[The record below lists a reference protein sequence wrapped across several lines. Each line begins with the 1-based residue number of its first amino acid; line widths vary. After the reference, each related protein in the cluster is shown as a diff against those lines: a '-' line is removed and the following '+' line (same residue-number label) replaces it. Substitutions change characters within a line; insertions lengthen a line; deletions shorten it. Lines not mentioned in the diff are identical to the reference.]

1 MKKIKKEKHPSILEM
16 VHETAK
22 GLYDSNII
30 NAITMREFDELCLSE
45 VKDLS
50 PRQIKSI
57 RLREKVSQPVFAKFL
72 NTTLSTVRQ
81 WEQGEKHPRGTSLK
95 LLNLVLERGLS
106 VLISNDAY
114 FSKEQKEKT
123 AY

>member
-1 MKKIKKEKHPSILEM
+1 MSNTKKEKHQSILET

-22 GLYDSNII
+22 GLYDANII
-30 NAITMREFDELCLSE
+30 NATTMREFDELCLPKIKE
-45 VKDLS
+45 LS

-81 WEQGEKHPRGTSLK
+81 WEQGEKHPRGTSLR
-95 LLNLVLERGLS
+95 LLNLVAEKGLGVIMS
-106 VLISNDAY
+106 SSSNQNDGVA
-114 FSKEQKEKT
+114 
-123 AY
+123 A

>member
-1 MKKIKKEKHPSILEM
+1 MSRVKKEKHPSILET
-16 VHETAK
+16 VHETAQ
-22 GLYDSNII
+22 GLYDANII
-30 NAITMREFDELCLSE
+30 DATTMREFDELCLPK

-81 WEQGEKHPRGTSLK
+81 WEQGEKHPRGTSLR
-95 LLNLVLERGLS
+95 LLNLIADKGLGVLLS
-106 VLISNDAY
+106 NS
-114 FSKEQKEKT
+114 SKHNEG
-123 AY
+123 AAA

>member
-1 MKKIKKEKHPSILEM
+1 MSKVKKEKHPSILET

-22 GLYDSNII
+22 GLYDAHII
-30 NAITMREFDELCLSE
+30 NATTMREFDELCLPK

-81 WEQGEKHPRGTSLK
+81 WEQGEKHPRGTSLR
-95 LLNLVLERGLS
+95 LLNLIAEKGLVVLLS
-106 VLISNDAY
+106 SHPHNEDA
-114 FSKEQKEKT
+114 
-123 AY
+123 AA

>member
-1 MKKIKKEKHPSILEM
+1 MKTAKKEKHPSILET

-22 GLYDSNII
+22 GLYDANII
-30 NAITMREFDELCLSE
+30 DAITMREFDELCLP
-45 VKDLS
+45 KIKKLS

-81 WEQGEKHPRGTSLK
+81 WEQGEKHPRGTSLR
-95 LLNLVLERGLS
+95 LLNLVGEKGLG
-106 VLISNDAY
+106 VLLSGSSHHNEGA
-114 FSKEQKEKT
+114 
-123 AY
+123 AA

>member
-1 MKKIKKEKHPSILEM
+1 MKTAKKEKHPSILET

-22 GLYDSNII
+22 GLYDANII
-30 NAITMREFDELCLSE
+30 DAITMREFDELCLP
-45 VKDLS
+45 KIKKLS

-81 WEQGEKHPRGTSLK
+81 WEQGEKHPRGTSLR
-95 LLNLVLERGLS
+95 LLNLVAEKGLEVLLS
-106 VLISNDAY
+106 GSSSHNEGAAV
-114 FSKEQKEKT
+114 
-123 AY
+123 

>member
-1 MKKIKKEKHPSILEM
+1 MTKAKKEKHPGILEV

-22 GLYDSNII
+22 GMYDAHII
-30 NAITMREFDELCLSE
+30 DATTMREFDELCLPP

-50 PRQIKSI
+50 ANEIKKI

-81 WEQGEKHPRGTSLK
+81 WEQGDKHPRGTSLR
-95 LLNLVLERGLS
+95 LLNLVAEKGLG
-106 VLISNDAY
+106 VLLSGDHNDGVVA
-114 FSKEQKEKT
+114 
-123 AY
+123 